1 MQENKTESVI
11 MRYARIPC
19 LSFHGFT
26 DFQIDIQGGA
36 GGYLSDEYSF
46 HARQGTP
53 HSSTIES
60 SSVLGHVSLDS
71 SLRDVS
77 ESSLRD
83 IESAEPYYKDDMGRE
98 VADDDVTVISQSGD
112 EGGSTDEP
120 DMTSQ
125 ESAVIQHELD
135 KVWRN
140 SGKLNLLT

>member
-1 MQENKTESVI
+1 

-77 ESSLRD
+77 ESLVLSPMEPSLRD

-120 DMTSQ
+120 EMTSQ